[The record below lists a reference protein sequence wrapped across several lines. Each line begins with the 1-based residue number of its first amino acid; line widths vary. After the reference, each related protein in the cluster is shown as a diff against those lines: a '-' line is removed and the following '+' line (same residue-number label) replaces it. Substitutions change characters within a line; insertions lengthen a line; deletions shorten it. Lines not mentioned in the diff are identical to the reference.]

1 MTDVYVIS
9 GFLGAGKTTLIKTM
23 VHSAFKN
30 KKLVV
35 IENDFGEAGIDAG
48 LLKECNLAVTSL
60 SDGCIC
66 CSLTGDFEKAMER
79 ILKDYIPDA
88 VLVEPSGVVRLSDL
102 IKICLKQEAPVLLF

>member
-48 LLKECNLAVTSL
+48 LLKDQFKRWVYLL
-60 SDGCIC
+60 QSD
-66 CSLTGDFEKAMER
+66 R
-79 ILKDYIPDA
+79 
-88 VLVEPSGVVRLSDL
+88 RL
-102 IKICLKQEAPVLLF
+102 

>member
-23 VHSAFKN
+23 VRSAFKN

-48 LLKECNLAVTSL
+48 LLKECNLAGYQFKRWVYL
-60 SDGCIC
+60 LQSD
-66 CSLTGDFEKAMER
+66 R
-79 ILKDYIPDA
+79 
-88 VLVEPSGVVRLSDL
+88 RL
-102 IKICLKQEAPVLLF
+102 